1 MTEPRLEIDGLTAVL
16 LFSSVLYWICFV
28 LAWRKFAILNR
39 PTSDPSWSTKKLL
52 VLSAGLASFL
62 RILSFIGVSAL
73 NVANVKAHYSI
84 HRISGGGGSSPSQQ
98 DKNQGFY
105 DGTLTVMFDLPN
117 CIVVSTYV
125 LLTIV
130 WAECFMESRF
140 HTESSRV
147 HRKRVL
153 AAYMLFNSALY
164 GTITILY
171 ILIFA
176 TFSSNVVI
184 RTVLYVTVTGVNFT
198 AVFLVFL
205 LYIYLN
211 ITFSGYPFRSI
222 HLKHS
227 LGQISTLMVLWT
239 FSRLIW
245 GVAMLLVY
253 IFNIELLQESDTP
266 GWSFITLLIL
276 FVLCEIVPMIA
287 LLDVSYRNIMGFETN
302 ASNDIRKLAS
312 GIIRLPSETRNKR
325 NCQEGASGIASSS
338 SSVTDIHQGYGT
350 LVDDLYGI
358 GPSTMANS
366 PTTPLLREYSE
377 NGVRSNGVS
386 LLS

>member
-1 MTEPRLEIDGLTAVL
+1 MTEPRLEIDGLTTVL
-16 LFSSVLYWICFV
+16 LFSSVLYWICLV
-28 LAWRKFAILNR
+28 LAWRKFSMLNR

-62 RILSFIGVSAL
+62 RILSFIGVAAL

-84 HRISGGGGSSPSQQ
+84 HRMVGGGPSPSQQ

-105 DGTLTVMFDLPN
+105 DGTLTVMWDLPN

-147 HRKRVL
+147 HRRRVL

-176 TFSSNVVI
+176 TFSSNVVL
-184 RTVLYVTVTGVNFT
+184 RTILYVTVTGVNFT

-211 ITFSGYPFRSI
+211 VTFSGYPFRSI

-227 LGQISTLMVLWT
+227 LGQISTLLGLWT

-245 GVAMLLVY
+245 GMAMLLVY

-266 GWSFITLLIL
+266 GWSFVTLLIL

-287 LLDVSYRNIMGFETN
+287 LLDVSYTNIMGFETN
-302 ASNDIRKLAS
+302 ATNDIRKLAS
-312 GIIRLPSETRNKR
+312 GLIRPPSEARNTI
-325 NCQEGASGIASSS
+325 NYQEGVADNASLSSS
-338 SSVTDIHQGYGT
+338 SATDIHQGYGT
-350 LVDDLYGI
+350 LVDELYGI
-358 GPSTMANS
+358 GPSPMTNS
-366 PTTPLLREYSE
+366 PTTPLLREYVE
-377 NGVRSNGVS
+377 NGMRSNGVS